1 MRRLGAIYDVTDAD
15 QQKKKLVI
23 VWKGKEEKKVSCKKG
38 QMYCVKIKKKGIV

>member
-23 VWKGKEEKKVSCKKG
+23 VWKGKEEKMYRAKKEK
-38 QMYCVKIKKKGIV
+38 CIV